1 MRTESIERVQKAL
14 AEVRAGR
21 MVVLVDDE
29 DRENEGDLVMA
40 AACVTPEAVNFMV
53 RHARGLVCL
62 SLTEERVA
70 HLDLPMMVDD
80 NRSTRSTAF
89 TISIEARHGVTTG
102 ISAADR
108 CHTIQAAVAPDAHA
122 HDLVSPGHVFPL
134 KGCPGGV
141 LQRTGHTEGSVDI
154 ARLAGFEP
162 AGVICEIMRDDGSM
176 ARQKDLLEFSK
187 EHGLSLVSIADLV
200 EYRLAHE
207 RLVQLVQQEDVRLA
221 SGATWQAHVYE
232 VKTDGRSFLAL
243 SYGELSGAP
252 TLVRVHSGNIL
263 GDVFGVRPPAGGDL
277 LDALEAI
284 EAEGRG
290 VVLYLPRLGNL
301 AEDLAMHLG
310 QPVERAQRPERGA
323 VLREYGLGAQVLADL
338 GLSQIRL
345 LSRQS
350 RRLPSLEGY
359 GLDVIEQ
366 LPLRPGGSDTP
377 PLAHSEQAPA
387 AREIV

>member
-1 MRTESIERVQKAL
+1 MRSESTDRVQKAL
-14 AEVRAGR
+14 AEIRSGR

-40 AACVTPEAVNFMV
+40 AACVTPESVNFMV

-62 SLTEERVA
+62 SMTEERIT

-102 ISAADR
+102 ISAGDR
-108 CHTIQAAVAPDAHA
+108 ARTIQAAVASDAHP

-134 KGCPGGV
+134 KAKPGGV
-141 LQRTGHTEGSVDI
+141 LQRTGHTEGSVDL

-162 AGVICEIMRDDGSM
+162 AGVICEIMREDGTM
-176 ARQKDLLEFSK
+176 ARQPDLIEFAR
-187 EHGLSLVSIADLV
+187 EHGLCVVSIAELV

-207 RLVQLVQQEDVRLA
+207 RLVQLVQKEDVVL
-221 SGATWQAHVYE
+221 GTGGTWSAHVYE
-232 VKTDGRSFLAL
+232 VKTDQRHFLAL
-243 SYGELSGAP
+243 TYGAIDATP
-252 TLVRVHSGNIL
+252 TLVRVHSANVL
-263 GDVFGVRPPAGGDL
+263 GDVFGVKAASGGDL
-277 LDALEAI
+277 LDALGTI
-284 EAEGRG
+284 EAAGKG
-290 VVLYLPRLGNL
+290 VVLYLPQVVNIS
-301 AEDLAMHLG
+301 EDLATHLG
-310 QPVERAQRPERGA
+310 QPVERPRRPERGA

-338 GLSQIRL
+338 GLSRIRL
-345 LSRQS
+345 LSRHM

-366 LPLRPGGSDTP
+366 LPLRASAAAVTP
-377 PLAHSEQAPA
+377 HDPA
-387 AREIV
+387 AQEVS